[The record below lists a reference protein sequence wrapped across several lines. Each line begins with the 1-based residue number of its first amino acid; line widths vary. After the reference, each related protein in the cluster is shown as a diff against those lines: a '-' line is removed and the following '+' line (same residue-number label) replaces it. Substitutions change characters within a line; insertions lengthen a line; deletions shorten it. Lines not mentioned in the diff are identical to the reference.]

1 MHLSAGVLISLLVI
15 FFSVT
20 GALLAYERQVVRA
33 ADERSY
39 GVDAAGPQTRLSL
52 DTLLAPQSQV
62 FLHLS
67 RC

>member
-15 FFSVT
+15 FFSIT
-20 GALLAYERQVVRA
+20 GALLAYERQIVRA

-52 DTLLAPQSQV
+52 DTL
-62 FLHLS
+62 
-67 RC
+67 